1 MCTKATHSY
10 LADSIWRG
18 WNFLFGTCIRC
29 WLYVSLLST
38 LTGSSFLFFLS
49 VFCSSSL
56 WLVVWMSMN
65 AARCLI
71 WLKLYNTFFLHR
83 SSRKVL
89 LFLLFFCCYLI
100 DTSFWHCSLAKSC
113 LNSWCAPCRPTMLFP
128 ITWFLSVD
136 QTCRAAIWL
145 DDWLSG
151 NSGLSAPEERRMSG
165 QPLVVLWPRSR
176 SCELQTQSFISF
188 GSVNYII
195 LDWN

>member
-49 VFCSSSL
+49 LLCSSSL

-71 WLKLYNTFFLHR
+71 WLKLYNTFFFCTDQVEKCYCFSFFSVVILLIPRFGIVASQNPAWTVGALHAGRRCSSRSRDSCQWIRLAGLQFGWTTGWAATAGYLHR
-83 SSRKVL
+83 RSGGCPGNRWL
-89 LFLLFFCCYLI
+89 
-100 DTSFWHCSLAKSC
+100 SC
-113 LNSWCAPCRPTMLFP
+113 GQDPEVVSCRPSP
-128 ITWFLSVD
+128 SSLSD
-136 QTCRAAIWL
+136 QWTI
-145 DDWLSG
+145 
-151 NSGLSAPEERRMSG
+151 
-165 QPLVVLWPRSR
+165 
-176 SCELQTQSFISF
+176 
-188 GSVNYII
+188 
-195 LDWN
+195 